1 MQNPLEEK
9 IFGMMDKPTFQSK
22 SLEELK
28 EILGIKNEKK
38 AKILLEALYNLEKAG
53 RVMKTRTNLFNS
65 PKNLGMKIG
74 VVLKGSNTYLFV
86 KHEDEEE
93 EYFIPPKFTKNA
105 LEGDKVLIKLKKDDD
120 VKPGEKRTA
129 KIVKVLERNSPYLVG
144 TYVELN
150 GEAFVLM
157 NNRGEVK
164 RLQVQRSSEAVEG
177 HEVVVA
183 ISQEGEESQWVVQ
196 QVLGHKDEPTTEI
209 VSLLYKFG
217 IKHEFEEETLEEAET
232 VLSQIPEDEIY
243 MRQNLRDE
251 MIVTID
257 GADAKDLDDAIHLKI
272 NEKGNYVLGVHIA
285 DVSYYVE
292 KGSALDEEAFER
304 GTSVYLTNKVVPM
317 LPQKLSNGVC
327 SLLPNVDRLTLT
339 CEMEVDREGNVISQE
354 IYQSVI
360 NTTARLT
367 YNEVNEMLLDGK
379 EDIIN
384 EYKHIYPMLT
394 DMLALSHILKNKRT
408 KKGAIDFDVPEAKI
422 RVNEDN
428 KPEQIDIRVRK
439 EAEKLIEEFMLLANE
454 TIATQFSKMNLPF
467 IYRIHDLPKEEKVL
481 AVSDLLARLGH
492 TDLYIEDYANPKEIQ
507 KAINGVK
514 GQTIEKTIHTLAIRM
529 MAKAIYSEDNK
540 GHFGLAKEFYT
551 HFTSPIRRY
560 PDLIVHRLIREFLID
575 HNNTKKTRDYWAREI
590 GDIAI
595 QSSKRE
601 QKAAEAERE
610 IIEIK
615 KAEYMSEFIGEEFEG
630 IVSSLTEFGFF
641 VELDNTVQGLVSFE
655 SLDGHWYFDEENYT
669 ARSNVGNEVF
679 SIGNKVIVELVSSNK
694 DTKKID
700 FKYIKRV

>member
-1 MQNPLEEK
+1 MQNPLEDK
-9 IFGMMDKPTFQSK
+9 IVGMMDKPTFQSK

-38 AKILLEALYNLEKAG
+38 AKVLLEALSNLEKSGKA
-53 RVMKTRTNLFNS
+53 MKTRTNLYNS
-65 PKNLGMKIG
+65 PKNLGMKTG

-86 KHEDEEE
+86 KHEDDEE
-93 EYFIPPKFTKNA
+93 EYFIPPQFTKNA

-144 TYVELN
+144 TYVEIN

-157 NNRGEVK
+157 NNRGETK
-164 RLQVQRSSEAVEG
+164 RLQIQKSTEAVEG

-183 ISQEGEESQWVVQ
+183 ILQEGDESKWVVQ
-196 QVLGHKDEPTTEI
+196 RVLGHKDEPTTEI

-217 IKHEFEEETLEEAET
+217 IKHEFEEETLEEAEN
-232 VLSQIPEDEIY
+232 VLSEIPEDEIY

-251 MIVTID
+251 LIVTID

-327 SLLPNVDRLTLT
+327 SLLPSVDRLTLT

-354 IYQSVI
+354 IYQSII

-367 YNEVNEMLLDGK
+367 YDEVNEMLLDKK
-379 EDIIN
+379 EDVIN
-384 EYKHIYPMLT
+384 KYDHVYPMLN
-394 DMLALSHILKNKRT
+394 DMLTLSHILKNKRI

-422 RVNEDN
+422 RVNDDN
-428 KPEQIDIRVRK
+428 KPEQIDIRVRR

-454 TIATQFSKMNLPF
+454 TVATQFTKMNLPF
-467 IYRIHDLPKEEKVL
+467 IYRIHDLPKEEKVI
-481 AVSDLLARLGH
+481 AVSALLARLGH
-492 TDLYIEDYANPKEIQ
+492 PELYIEDYANSKEIQ
-507 KAINGVK
+507 RAINGVK
-514 GQTIEKTIHTLAIRM
+514 GETIEKTIHTLAIRM

-590 GDIAI
+590 GGIAI

-601 QKAAEAERE
+601 KSAAEAERE

-615 KAEYMSEFIGEEFEG
+615 KAEYMSDFIGEEFKG
-630 IVSSLTEFGFF
+630 VVSSLTDFGLF
-641 VELDNTVQGLVSFE
+641 VELENTVQGLVSFE
-655 SLDGHWYFDEENYT
+655 SLDGHWHFDEENYV
-669 ARSNVGNEVF
+669 ARSNVGNETF
-679 SIGNKVIVELVSSNK
+679 SIGDEVVVELISSNK

-700 FKYIKRV
+700 FKYVYRV